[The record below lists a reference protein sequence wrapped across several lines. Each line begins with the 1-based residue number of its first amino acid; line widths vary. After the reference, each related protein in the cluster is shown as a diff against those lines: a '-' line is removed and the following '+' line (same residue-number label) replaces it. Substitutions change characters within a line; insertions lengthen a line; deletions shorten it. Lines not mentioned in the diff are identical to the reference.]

1 MASTSETKR
10 HRKKNFTTAETLALI
25 EEFSTRKRVLQS
37 KLKSTLSNKDKQ
49 KAWEAVTAA
58 VNAVGLVERSVA
70 EVKEKWCKL
79 SSEARAQLRA
89 RKHPPTGSGKAVEM
103 PNLELFENIFYDS
116 DLIEGIA
123 AERGG
128 FDSGDTPHHQGNVC
142 MCLRK
147 QNVLKVC
154 LL

>member
-1 MASTSETKR
+1 MLLGRSSYHTRHTNMASTIETKR
-10 HRKKNFTTAETLALI
+10 HRKKNFTIAKTLALI

-89 RKHPPTGSGKAVEM
+89 RKLWKSG
-103 PNLELFENIFYDS
+103 
-116 DLIEGIA
+116 
-123 AERGG
+123 
-128 FDSGDTPHHQGNVC
+128 
-142 MCLRK
+142 
-147 QNVLKVC
+147 
-154 LL
+154 